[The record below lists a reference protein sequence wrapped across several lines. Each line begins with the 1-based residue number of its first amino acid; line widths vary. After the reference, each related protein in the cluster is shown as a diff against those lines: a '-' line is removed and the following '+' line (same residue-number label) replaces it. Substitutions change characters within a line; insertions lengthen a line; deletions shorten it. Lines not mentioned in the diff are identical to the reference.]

1 MLRFTKRDLYN
12 YVHSQRIAKI
22 ADGDAAAT
30 ISYLEGKTNANM
42 MTVARYTK
50 TMEDQLGSLLWADE
64 QMTADYKLF
73 GDVLAFDATYQSN
86 KYKKPLVVFS
96 GSNHHKQMTIFGFAL
111 LEDDKVRTYRWVLLN
126 ILDIM
131 GDKTPSVVVTDGDK
145 AMRAAIAEV
154 LPSSR
159 HRLCAWH
166 LEKNCVMRVKDPQFR
181 KVFKKVVYANFDV
194 AEFEEYWKTAV
205 ESLGLMNNSW
215 VKSTYEIRHSWATAY
230 LRGTFCAG
238 IVKDYRNNEV
248 TAQFFSQYYTPVLT
262 TGLDKIELFASR
274 IYIRTVFKEV
284 RKQIKGVSSLLF
296 VAKDSISMTSVYKF
310 SRIGNY
316 RTVQKV
322 LYDPS
327 ELNIEC
333 DCQMWNSEGIPCCHI
348 FCVMKYEGLKKFHRD
363 AKEWPAIAS
372 DGMDGHSNRIL
383 RYGALCSALSVVAK
397 LASEDVSD
405 FAVAREAI
413 TSLAQRLHG
422 RRENIREGQS
432 GGRTKGAPKRGRET
446 AQSTQEKLGGKR
458 RCCTSCGIP
467 GHTRRTCPSQR
478 DVGRSHLEEGT

>member
-238 IVKDYRNNEV
+238 LLELVQRLDRVVKDYRNNEV

-296 VAKDSISMTSVYKF
+296 VAKDSISMTSVHSLLPHILRDEVRGPKK
-310 SRIGNY
+310 I
-316 RTVQKV
+316 
-322 LYDPS
+322 PS
-327 ELNIEC
+327 
-333 DCQMWNSEGIPCCHI
+333 
-348 FCVMKYEGLKKFHRD
+348 GLILRRWCKD

-432 GGRTKGAPKRGRET
+432 GGR
-446 AQSTQEKLGGKR
+446 
-458 RCCTSCGIP
+458 
-467 GHTRRTCPSQR
+467 
-478 DVGRSHLEEGT
+478 